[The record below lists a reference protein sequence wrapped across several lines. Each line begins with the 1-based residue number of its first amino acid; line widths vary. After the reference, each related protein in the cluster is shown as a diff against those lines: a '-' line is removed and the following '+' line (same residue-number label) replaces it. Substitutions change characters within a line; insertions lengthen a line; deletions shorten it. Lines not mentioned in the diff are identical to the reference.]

1 MHSKRCIEASFSSY
15 PALKL
20 VTVGCTLCSKVIDEC
35 HILVLY
41 ILNTTSIACADP

>member
-20 VTVGCTLCSKVIDEC
+20 VTVGCTVNAVRLQMNVIYRF
-35 HILVLY
+35 Y
-41 ILNTTSIACADP
+41 IY